1 MSLISELEDILREEQ
16 ELLLSGDL
24 TALEGLA
31 DRKANLAR
39 KLAEQRPNV
48 EEKVYR
54 DLARKA
60 DHNEALLDAARR
72 GLQAAIQQIRQ
83 TSGAVAQST
92 YSKTGER
99 RPLSRSPSSFTQ
111 KL

>member
-1 MSLISELEDILREEQ
+1 MNLIAELEDVLREEQ
-16 ELLLSGDL
+16 ELLLSGNL
-24 TALEGLA
+24 EALEGLV
-31 DRKANLAR
+31 DRKAELAR
-39 KLAEQRPNV
+39 KLAEQRPDLN
-48 EEKVYR
+48 EGAFR

-83 TSGAVAQST
+83 SAGTSEQST

-99 RPLSRSPSSFTQ
+99 RPMSRSPSSFTQ

>member
-1 MSLISELEDILREEQ
+1 MNLISELEGVLREEQ
-16 ELLLSGDL
+16 ELLLAGNL
-24 TALEGLA
+24 KALEGLVG
-31 DRKANLAR
+31 RKANLAR
-39 KLAEQRPNV
+39 KLAEQRPNIA
-48 EEKVYR
+48 EDIYR

-83 TSGAVAQST
+83 TSGTMEQST

-111 KL
+111 KI